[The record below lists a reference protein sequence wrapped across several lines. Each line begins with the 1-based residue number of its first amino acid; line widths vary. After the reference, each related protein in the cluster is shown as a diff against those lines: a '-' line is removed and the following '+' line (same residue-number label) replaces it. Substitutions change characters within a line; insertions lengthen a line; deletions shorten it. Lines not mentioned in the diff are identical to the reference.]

1 MFTAYALDFG
11 FGRPAWSEAASMN
24 HDGEMFLIAG
34 REAGSVQASVA
45 GAAGKMKALREIFVL
60 DSSHK
65 SGAGHS
71 HL

>member
-1 MFTAYALDFG
+1 
-11 FGRPAWSEAASMN
+11 MN

-34 REAGSVQASVA
+34 REAGSVQASAA
-45 GAAGKMKALREIFVL
+45 GAAGKMKAFREIFVL